1 MSRARLTPVLAGA
14 AVLAVAAF
22 ILLGGSDKYT
32 VKAELQNASGLRP
45 NASVKIAGV
54 PGGKVKKVEVSDRD
68 TAIATLEFKEE
79 AAPIGRGSTIQVRPT
94 DLLGE
99 RYADLDP
106 GDVKDPL
113 PDGGT
118 IPLKNTSSPVELDDV
133 LNMLDADTRTRLRI
147 LINEF
152 GIGLG
157 DRGKD
162 FHQLLEEMPPALD
175 KARGL
180 LAEVASENVRLKSMI
195 EQGDRITATI
205 NGKRDDLGELV
216 DEASGMLRTVAKRR
230 QDLGATVENAPGAL
244 GQLRSTLARLD
255 SASEAL
261 RPMAG
266 DLRSTAAPLASTL
279 RALPGFADSAKGTL
293 DKAEDVAP
301 TLRRLGV
308 QATPT
313 VKRLRPTVGLLN
325 DVGREAKPGLAQLDR
340 RGMEDV
346 LWFVHA
352 WARAMKGRDALG
364 HFIGA
369 MAIANEQLF
378 ISAIDAYTG
387 HLGAATSKQRKRGAK
402 PALSLPKLPALEQA
416 PKVKLPALPK
426 VRLPKVD
433 VPKITS
439 RITEEVRELPG
450 TLGRKLGD
458 LAGGKSGSNPPAP
471 RESSGSDAI
480 RLFDYLFAS

>member
-1 MSRARLTPVLAGA
+1 MSRARLTPILAGA
-14 AVLAVAAF
+14 AVLIIAGF

-32 VKAELQNASGLRP
+32 VKAELHNAGGLRP

-54 PGGKVKKVEVSDRD
+54 PGGKVKKVEISDRD
-68 TAIATLEFKEE
+68 IAIATLEFKDN
-79 AAPIGRGSTIQVRPT
+79 AAPIGRGATIQVRPT

-99 RYADLDP
+99 RYADLDR
-106 GDVKDPL
+106 GDVNDPL

-118 IPLKNTSSPVELDDV
+118 IPLKNTSTPVELDDL
-133 LNMLDADTRTRLRI
+133 LNMLDADTRARLRI
-147 LINEF
+147 LINEV
-152 GIGLG
+152 GIGMG

-162 FHQLLEEMPPALD
+162 FGQILEEMPPALD
-175 KARGL
+175 EAKAL
-180 LAEVASENVRLKSMI
+180 LAEIASENVRLKSMI

-216 DEASGMLRTVAKRR
+216 DEASGMLRTVAKNREN
-230 QDLGATVENAPGAL
+230 LGATVENAPGAL
-244 GQLRSTLARLD
+244 SQLRATLGRLD

-266 DLRSTAAPLASTL
+266 DLRETAGPLATTL

-301 TLRRLGV
+301 TIRRLGV

-313 VKRLRPTVGLLN
+313 VKRLKSTVALLE
-325 DVGREAKPGLAQLDR
+325 DVGREAKPGLAHLDR
-340 RGMEDV
+340 RGMEEV
-346 LWFVHA
+346 LYFAQV
-352 WARAMKGRDALG
+352 WARAMKARDGLG

-369 MAIANEQLF
+369 LAVANEQLF

-387 HLGAATSKQRKRGAK
+387 AIPGAKSRKGKQRAKR
-402 PALSLPKLPALEQA
+402 PAMNLPKLPALSDA
-416 PKVKLPALPK
+416 PKAKVPALPK
-426 VRLPKVD
+426 VKVPQINVGKLTEQVKELPKV
-433 VPKITS
+433 
-439 RITEEVRELPG
+439 
-450 TLGRKLGD
+450 LGQKLAEPD
-458 LAGGKSGSNPPAP
+458 K
-471 RESSGSDAI
+471 SSGSDVL